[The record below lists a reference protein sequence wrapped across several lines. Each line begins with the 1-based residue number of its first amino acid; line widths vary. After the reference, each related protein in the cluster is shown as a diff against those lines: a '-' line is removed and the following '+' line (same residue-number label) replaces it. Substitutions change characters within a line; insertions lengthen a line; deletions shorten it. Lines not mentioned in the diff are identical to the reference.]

1 MNDSL
6 NYNNKMKENSD
17 SDFDDVLIEDKQ
29 EFILV
34 ANEDDKK
41 CNICNS
47 YTFVM
52 VIFLIETIISMGI
65 FYICY
70 ILEFAKL
77 YQVVLIIIQILFV
90 LIYFFIPLFIRLKFF
105 RNNKKR
111 GNLILFILISINKI
125 LLFIFI
131 HLFAV
136 SYSNKRLEFP
146 NFEAR
151 FYFKASFCLF
161 YLFLIFFS
169 YFRKDSKN
177 FGIFYYISFASISF
191 IAMFLLI
198 FFTYQNEDKWE
209 IEGLYII
216 LSSFELIS
224 TITGIYMEKNNTSD
238 EDIYE
243 FNKVIEWKINKIDF
257 YKFGYLLVSIL
268 YFGCKVCCIESYKKG
283 RCCKKFINNFSL
295 PSHKRNIFSQSID

>member
-17 SDFDDVLIEDKQ
+17 SDFDDVLIEDKH

-34 ANEDDKK
+34 DNEEDKK

-77 YQVVLIIIQILFV
+77 YQVVLIIIRILFV

-105 RNNKKR
+105 RNNTKR
-111 GNLILFILISINKI
+111 GNLILFILIILNKI

-136 SYSNKRLEFP
+136 SYSNKILEFP

-198 FFTYQNEDKWE
+198 FFRYQNEDKWE

-257 YKFGYLLVSIL
+257 YKFGYYLVSAL
-268 YFGCKVCCIESYKKG
+268 YFGCKACCIESYKKG